1 MFNILDLYDDGVK
14 NYIED
19 DYDNNLEDDY
29 DIWITKD
36 GRKIP
41 IRNMSHSHLYNAYKK
56 TNQPVLLRE
65 MTLRLFHKQF
75 INK

>member
-1 MFNILDLYDDGVK
+1 MFNVFDLYEEK
-14 NYIED
+14 E
-19 DYDNNLEDDY
+19 NLEDDY

-36 GRKIP
+36 GREIP